1 MTVCAPRIGRHIV
14 SRMRSTKFIS
24 WPGQLL
30 PVTTIW
36 RGSWVYSVHQS
47 ARHSSCKSPAA
58 VLELTPLPP
67 TLKQKEAEVVQFDV
81 PSGTAV
87 TVNGWIRTI
96 RKHKKFAFVNIT
108 DGSYDKVLQLVFS
121 DPEQMNDLGVGV
133 SLEVNGTI
141 QRRDSVTDPYEIL
154 VEKYHILG
162 GVPEEEPYPLQN
174 KYLSQDYLRRELP
187 TIRFRSM
194 SNGVTMR
201 FRSRA
206 VYEISRYFE
215 ENEFVQTH
223 PPLITSSDC
232 EGAGEVFT
240 VVSETSASPFFGKNA
255 YLTVSTQLHLEALM
269 MGLSRVWTLSPA
281 FRAEKS
287 ITSRHLSEFWMLEAE
302 VAFAHRLEHVMSLV
316 ERLLRTTLTRLKE
329 SGELQSILSVKNF
342 LEKQKDQV
350 GEGDD
355 KDREITHELV
365 LQRWDG
371 MLQDAP
377 WKRITYK
384 QAIEVLQQAE
394 AEGKVKFE
402 TSAEYGDNL
411 KSEHEKW
418 LAAHYASG
426 PIFVTHYPSHLKP
439 FYMLPTPG
447 SDGQTVECFDL
458 LVPGLGE
465 LVGGSLREYD
475 YKRLQA
481 TIERVG
487 MDLSELEWYVE
498 LRKWGSVPH
507 GGFGLGL
514 ERLMSY
520 LVGIYNV
527 RDVIAFPRW
536 VDHCVC

>member
-1 MTVCAPRIGRHIV
+1 MTLCAPPMGRPIV
-14 SRMRSTKFIS
+14 SRIRSTRFVLCRRQC
-24 WPGQLL
+24 PA
-30 PVTTIW
+30 VTVW
-36 RGSWVYSVHQS
+36 DGPPFCAKRQS
-47 ARHSSCKSPAA
+47 ERHSSSKSPVAL
-58 VLELTPLPP
+58 LELTPLPQ
-67 TLKQKEAEVVQFDV
+67 TLKQKAAEVVHSDL

-96 RKHKKFAFVNIT
+96 RKHKKYAFVNIS
-108 DGSYDKVLQLVFS
+108 DGSYDKVLQLVFT
-121 DPEQMNDLGVGV
+121 DPEQANDLKVGI

-141 QRRDSVTDPYEIL
+141 QRRKDLTDPYEIL
-154 VEKYHILG
+154 VDNYDVIG

-187 TIRFRSM
+187 TIRFRSL

-206 VYEISRYFE
+206 VSELSRYFE
-215 ENEFVQTH
+215 ENEFIQTH

-240 VVSETSASPFFGKNA
+240 VVSESSVTPFFGKKG

-269 MGLSRVWTLSPA
+269 MGLSRVWTLAPA

-302 VAFAHRLEHVMSLV
+302 VAFVNRLEHIMSLV
-316 ERLLRTTLTRLKE
+316 EGLLRTALRRLKE
-329 SGELQSILSVKNF
+329 SGELHSVLSVKIF
-342 LEKQKDQV
+342 LEKQKLQD
-350 GEGDD
+350 GEGED
-355 KDREITHELV
+355 KDQEITHAQV

-371 MLQDAP
+371 MLQGSP

-384 QAIEVLQQAE
+384 HAVDVLQQAE
-394 AEGKVKFE
+394 REGKARFE

-418 LAAHYASG
+418 LASQYAHG
-426 PIFVTHYPSHLKP
+426 PIFVTQYPSQLKP

-447 SDGQTVECFDL
+447 SNGETVECFDL
-458 LVPGLGE
+458 LVPDLGE

-475 YKRLQA
+475 YKRLKA

-487 MDLSELEWYVE
+487 MDSSELEWYAE

-507 GGFGLGL
+507 GGFGMGF
-514 ERLMSY
+514 ERLISY
-520 LVGIYNV
+520 LVGIYNI

>member
-1 MTVCAPRIGRHIV
+1 MTACAPRIGRHIV
-14 SRMRSTKFIS
+14 SRRIRLIS
-24 WPGQLL
+24 RPG
-30 PVTTIW
+30 PVQPLKIW
-36 RGSWVYSVHQS
+36 RGSLVYLTKTQS
-47 ARHSSCKSPAA
+47 ARYSSTQSPAA
-58 VLELTPLPP
+58 TLELAPLPP
-67 TLKQKEAEVVQFDV
+67 TLKQKEAEVVRYDL

-87 TVNGWIRTI
+87 TVHGWIRTI

-108 DGSYDKVLQLVFS
+108 DGSYDKVLQLVFN
-121 DPEQMNDLGVGV
+121 DPEQVNDLGVGV
-133 SLEVNGTI
+133 SVEVNGTV
-141 QRRDSVTDPYEIL
+141 QRRDSLADPYEVL
-154 VEKYHILG
+154 VEKYHIVG
-162 GVPEEEPYPLQN
+162 GVPEEDPYPLQN

-187 TIRFRSM
+187 TIRFRSL

-206 VYEISRYFE
+206 VYEISQYFA
-215 ENEFVQTH
+215 ENEFIQTH
-223 PPLITSSDC
+223 PPVITSSDC

-240 VVSETSASPFFGKNA
+240 VVSETSSSPFFGKKA

-269 MGLSRVWTLSPA
+269 MGLSRVWTLTPA

-302 VAFAHRLEHVMSLV
+302 VAYADRLEHIMSLV
-316 ERLLRTTLTRLKE
+316 EGLIRTILTRLKD
-329 SGELQSILSVKNF
+329 SGEYQSVLSVKTF
-342 LEKQKDQV
+342 LEKQKSQG

-355 KDREITHELV
+355 MDKEITRAILV
-365 LQRWDG
+365 QRWDG
-371 MLQDAP
+371 MLQDVA

-394 AEGKVKFE
+394 RQGQAKFD
-402 TSAEYGDNL
+402 TAAEYGDGL

-418 LAAHYASG
+418 LASQYAHG
-426 PIFVTHYPSHLKP
+426 PIFVTQYPSHLKP

-447 SDGQTVECFDL
+447 SGGETVECFDL
-458 LVPGLGE
+458 LVPDLGE

-475 YKRLQA
+475 YNRLQA
-481 TIERVG
+481 AIEKAG
-487 MDLSELEWYVE
+487 IDPSELEWYVE

-507 GGFGLGL
+507 GGFGMGL

-527 RDVIAFPRW
+527 RDVISFPRW